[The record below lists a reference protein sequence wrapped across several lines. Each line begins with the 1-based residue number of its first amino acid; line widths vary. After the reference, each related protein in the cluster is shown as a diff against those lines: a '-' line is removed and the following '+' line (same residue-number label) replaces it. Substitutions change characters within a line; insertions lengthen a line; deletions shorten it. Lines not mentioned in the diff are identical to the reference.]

1 MNYGT
6 VRRTDDAVI
15 SEQPVLSFSSRS
27 LTVGGAVGCNSGGKV
42 QKIAVVTSFKNFTGY
57 KYLGGV
63 IGENAAKGTVTD
75 CSFSGEISQHTSAST
90 GNCYGGIVGRNNARL
105 TDNEVSDVTIDVTG
119 VYTATATSTAA
130 QKEELSAHIGGVAG
144 KNDSEGEIS
153 GCVIRSTDSALS
165 SIKVDYGM
173 VGGVAGY
180 NNGSI
185 TDSGDASTA
194 ALMSGVPGVASAKSA
209 TNLIVHNAQNSEVRK
224 PDTSWLTWHNGA
236 DVEKM
241 SYSSGDPVASGRS
254 MQMIVSSA
262 ASLATTHPPARWS
275 AAQAATGCSST
286 SRPVSASVRAVLS
299 A

>member
-27 LTVGGAVGCNSGGKV
+27 LTVGGAVGCNSGGTV
-42 QKIAVVTSFKNFTGY
+42 QKIAVVTSFKDFTGY

-63 IGENAAKGTVTD
+63 TGENAAEGTVTG
-75 CSFSGEISQHTSAST
+75 CSFSGEISQNTSAST

-105 TDNEVSDVTIDVTG
+105 TDDEVSDVTIDVTG

-153 GCVIRSTDSALS
+153 GCVIRSTDSASS

-173 VGGVAGY
+173 VGRRSRLQQRQHHRFGRREHGSPHVRRFGCRERKERHEPHCSQCAERFEQRGPQAGHQL
-180 NNGSI
+180 
-185 TDSGDASTA
+185 A
-194 ALMSGVPGVASAKSA
+194 
-209 TNLIVHNAQNSEVRK
+209 H
-224 PDTSWLTWHNGA
+224 
-236 DVEKM
+236 VE
-241 SYSSGDPVASGRS
+241 
-254 MQMIVSSA
+254 
-262 ASLATTHPPARWS
+262 
-275 AAQAATGCSST
+275 
-286 SRPVSASVRAVLS
+286 
-299 A
+299 